1 MKIAFVTEDE
11 QTISAHFG
19 RAPKVVVVS
28 VEDGEETA
36 REVRLKEAHGQQH
49 NVDLH
54 DHHDD
59 HHHHDHSGDHGHHHR
74 DHSSKFEAMHD
85 CNVMVVRGIGSPAI
99 AHAEGMGIKVY
110 LTREHSIDGALALYL
125 SGELDHDE
133 RRIHRH

>member
-59 HHHHDHSGDHGHHHR
+59 HHHHDHS
-74 DHSSKFEAMHD
+74 SKFEAMRD